1 MDRWLR
7 TCAPCRGTPKR
18 YSCGV
23 GPVEATSRRMRPS
36 EVLASQRDEV
46 LAVLDEIGATN
57 ARVFGSIAR
66 GEDDEDSDVDLLV
79 EMPKGI
85 GLFRRVE
92 IELDLEDLL
101 ERRVDL
107 VSPAEVPARSRSRV
121 LAEARP
127 L

>member
-1 MDRWLR
+1 
-7 TCAPCRGTPKR
+7 
-18 YSCGV
+18 
-23 GPVEATSRRMRPS
+23 MRPS

-46 LAVLDEIGATN
+46 LAVLDEHGVTN
-57 ARVFGSIAR
+57 VKVFGSIAR
-66 GEDDEDSDVDLLV
+66 GEDDENSDVDLLV

-85 GLFRRVE
+85 GLFRRTE

-101 ERRVDL
+101 DHRVDL

-121 LAEARP
+121 LTKAMP

>member
-1 MDRWLR
+1 
-7 TCAPCRGTPKR
+7 
-18 YSCGV
+18 
-23 GPVEATSRRMRPS
+23 MRPS
-36 EVLASQRDEV
+36 EVLASHRDEV

-101 ERRVDL
+101 ERKVDL